1 MISDNASTF
10 MAAADELKR
19 LFQSATL
26 HEHLTTYGI
35 EWKFIPCRT
44 PWYGGYWERLV
55 GLTKQALK
63 KTLGRAHVTL
73 PSLQTLVVEIEA
85 HLNNR
90 PLTYVCSDFNDPQ
103 PLMPSHLLYTRMI
116 NTLPHPIVKQ
126 DELVDNDYCTGPL
139 LHDNLNKE
147 AKAQAVI
154 LQHFW
159 NRWKCEY
166 LTSLRETHTA
176 NGSNKETIRVGDIVI
191 VHDDVPRNKWRLA
204 IVKEL
209 QRGRDNLVRAAYI
222 QTTTGVTSR
231 PITKL
236 YPLEINVKPTCDNRS
251 EPQTESQPLSKD
263 KPQSSTRSHRTAAN
277 KARSQITAWS
287 KILGAPE
294 DVTD

>member
-1 MISDNASTF
+1 
-10 MAAADELKR
+10 
-19 LFQSATL
+19 
-26 HEHLTTYGI
+26 
-35 EWKFIPCRT
+35 
-44 PWYGGYWERLV
+44 
-55 GLTKQALK
+55 
-63 KTLGRAHVTL
+63 
-73 PSLQTLVVEIEA
+73 
-85 HLNNR
+85 
-90 PLTYVCSDFNDPQ
+90 
-103 PLMPSHLLYTRMI
+103 MI
-116 NTLPHPIVKQ
+116 NTLLHPTVKQ

-139 LHDNLNKE
+139 LHNNLNKK
-147 AKAQAVI
+147 AKAQAMI

-159 NRWKCEY
+159 NRWKCKY
-166 LTSLRETHTA
+166 LTSLWETHTA

-209 QRGRDNLVRAAYI
+209 QRGQDNLVRAAYI

-236 YPLEINVKPTCDNRS
+236 YPLEINVEPTCDNRS
-251 EPQTESQPLSKD
+251 EPQTESQLLSKD
-263 KPQSSTRSHRTAAN
+263 KPPSSTRSHRTAAN